1 MSQSVRFG
9 CTALAGVNK
18 AGVLKKDD
26 QGYYTICVGALNV
39 FNSAGQYYPYEPA
52 KELFTGSSQLMRRI
66 KRGAL
71 RGEYGHPKM
80 VPGMTY
86 EQFVNRVLS
95 IYEENVCCHF
105 KEIWLDFDNVKDEKG
120 NKVIAILAKIQ
131 PGGPMGHVLQAQ
143 LDNPNENVCFSI
155 RSFTDDSKVGGY
167 VQRVLKTIV
176 TWDYVNEPGIAVAE
190 KFKSPALE
198 NFTDPISRG
207 IVERAI
213 SSTEQA
219 ANGLAMATES
229 LMTGHELMAAMGWEL
244 KDPKR
249 RPAWLDWK

>member
-1 MSQSVRFG
+1 MSTAQAVRFG

-18 AGVLKKDD
+18 AGVLKKDAE
-26 QGYYTICVGALNV
+26 GYYTVCVGALNV
-39 FNSAGQYYPYEPA
+39 FNSVGQYYPYEQA
-52 KELFTGSSQLMRRI
+52 KELFTSSSQLMRRI

-80 VPGMTY
+80 LPGMTY

-105 KEIWLDFDNVKDEKG
+105 KEIWLDFENVKDEKG
-120 NKVIAILAKIQ
+120 KPVIAILAKLM
-131 PGGPMGHVLQAQ
+131 PSGPNGPALQKS

-155 RSFTDDSKVGGY
+155 RSFTDDSRVGTY

-207 IVERAI
+207 VVERAL
-213 SSTEQA
+213 EQQKIT
-219 ANGLAMATES
+219 GMGQES
-229 LMTGHELMAAMGWEL
+229 AMTGEELMAVMGWQL
-244 KDPKR
+244 KNPAK